1 MESRS
6 PEMMFLSEELNVGGE
21 LSLPRSP
28 CIVPRRDGTG
38 QRLREPLALAEI
50 GLFVRK
56 VLRYTLS
63 RSHAADTDDT
73 AGRKSPTGITGLH
86 TPKYWAF
93 LSYSHR
99 DARWAAWLHNAL
111 ETYRPPQQLVGNV
124 TTRGQI
130 PKRLSPIFRDR
141 EELASSTDLGASISE
156 ALSKSTCQIVICSPS
171 AARSKWVNEEILAFK
186 RLGREDRIFC
196 FIVGGEPNASD
207 TPSQAEEECFPKA
220 LRYRLGADGE
230 LSTVRTEPIAADAR
244 PGKDGRTNAK
254 LKLIAG
260 ILGVGFDSLRQREQH
275 RRQRQLFAIASGS
288 IAGMVLTSGLA
299 AYALMQRAAAQRETV
314 RAVAETRTAQETT
327 RFLIDLFKISDP
339 SEARGNK
346 VTAREMLD
354 KGAARIDHELA
365 REPAIQ
371 ATLMD
376 TLGSVYMGLG
386 LFKQARPLLDRS
398 VATRRHLQGLDPLE
412 LSASLRHEGD
422 LLTLQAEFASAEKS
436 YQEAIRIESARPHD
450 RESQVALADTLYGL
464 GTLQAQKEAHAQA
477 EQTLRR
483 ALALQQV
490 LYKGPNPAVARTL
503 KDLARAVADGGDLRA
518 AIPLMRR
525 AVDMQ
530 RALRGN
536 EPHPDLAEVLND
548 MGLLLYE
555 SGDLDNAEKFYRES
569 LAMNRRLLGDKHPEI
584 ANGLENVAMTMQ
596 DRGDLAGAEA
606 LYRQSLEMRRELLS
620 ETHPDVGRTLAN
632 LALLQ
637 YDRGETDEALTNM
650 REVLAIFRKVY
661 PADNPEIARMENIV
675 GFWLTL
681 TGQYEEADRA
691 LNEALAMRR
700 RLFDDKQPDIASSL
714 ITIALLRVAQG
725 QYPEALELSQSA
737 KAIDTAAF
745 SADHWRTA
753 IAESAEGAALTGL
766 GRYSEA
772 EARLTHSY
780 AILSKESGAPR
791 VYRVLAQRYVDTLH
805 QHERRANVAVTALAS
820 QTAKP
825 HIASAAK

>member
-1 MESRS
+1 
-6 PEMMFLSEELNVGGE
+6 VGIALHFAGDRTRA
-21 LSLPRSP
+21 PTRYG
-28 CIVPRRDGTG
+28 DGG
-38 QRLREPLALAEI
+38 Q
-50 GLFVRK
+50 K
-56 VLRYTLS
+56 V
-63 RSHAADTDDT
+63 
-73 AGRKSPTGITGLH
+73 AGGDTGLH
-86 TPKYWAF
+86 SPNYWAF

-99 DARWAAWLHNAL
+99 DARWAAWLHKAL
-111 ETYRPPQQLVGNV
+111 ETYRPPKQLVGAV
-124 TTRGQI
+124 TARGPV
-130 PKRLSPIFRDR
+130 PKRLAPIFRDR
-141 EELASSTDLGASISE
+141 EELASSTDLGGSIGE
-156 ALSKSTCQIVICSPS
+156 ALNKSACQIVICSPS
-171 AARSKWVNEEILAFK
+171 AVRSRWVNEEILAFK

-207 TPSQAEEECFPKA
+207 DPSQADQECFPNA
-220 LRYRLGADGE
+220 LRYQMGADGE
-230 LSTVRTEPIAADAR
+230 LTTIRTEPIAADAR
-244 PGKDGRTNAK
+244 PGKDGRNNAK

-260 ILGVGFDSLRQREQH
+260 ILGVGFDSLRQREQQ
-275 RRQRQLFAIASGS
+275 RRQHRLFAIASGAM
-288 IAGMVLTSGLA
+288 AGMVLTSGLA
-299 AYALMQRAAAQRETV
+299 AYALMQRAAAQRETA

-327 RFLIDLFKISDP
+327 RFLVDLFKISDP

-365 REPAIQ
+365 KVPGIQ

-376 TLGSVYMGLG
+376 TLGTVYMGLG
-386 LFKQARPLLDRS
+386 LVKQARPLLDRA
-398 VATRRHLQGLDPLE
+398 VATRRRLEGLDPLE
-412 LSASLRHEGD
+412 LSTSLSHQGD
-422 LLTLQAEFASAEKS
+422 VLALQAQFDGAEKA

-450 RESQVALADTLYGL
+450 HQSQVELADSLYGL
-464 GTLQAQKEAHAQA
+464 GTLLADKGSYAQA
-477 EQTLRR
+477 EQTLRK

-490 LYKGPNPAVARTL
+490 LYDNPNPAIARTL
-503 KDLARAVADGGDLRA
+503 KDLARAVADGGDLKA

-525 AVDMQ
+525 AVAMQ
-530 RALRGN
+530 RALRGD

-569 LAMNRRLLGDKHPEI
+569 LAMNRRLLGEKHPEI

-596 DRGDLAGAEA
+596 DRGDLSGAET
-606 LYRQSLEMRRELLS
+606 LYRQSLAMRRELFG
-620 ETHPDVGRTLAN
+620 EMHPDVGRTLAN

-650 REVLAIFRKVY
+650 REVLVIFRKVY
-661 PADNPEIARMENIV
+661 PTDNPEIARMQNIV

-681 TGQYEEADRA
+681 AGQYEEADRS

-700 RLFDDKQPDIASSL
+700 RLFDGKQPDIASSL
-714 ITIALLRVAQG
+714 ITIALLRIAQG
-725 QYPEALELSQSA
+725 QYPEALQLAQSA
-737 KAIDTAAF
+737 KVIDTDAF

-772 EARLTHSY
+772 EERLAHSY
-780 AILSKESGAPR
+780 GILSKESGAPR

-805 QHERRANVAVTALAS
+805 QSERRASVVLSSTTTLAA